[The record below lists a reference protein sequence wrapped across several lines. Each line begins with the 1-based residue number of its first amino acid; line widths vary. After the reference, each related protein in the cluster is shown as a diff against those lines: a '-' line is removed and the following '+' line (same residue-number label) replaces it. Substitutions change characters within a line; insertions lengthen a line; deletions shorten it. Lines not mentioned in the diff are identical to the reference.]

1 MTTKQLREALNYTSQ
16 KTGFS
21 SSLIE
26 KDYYCSLI
34 LKLLYEEENLKNYLI
49 FKGGTLLAKGYFEFF
64 RMSEDLD
71 FSVDNSFCNERN
83 DRRKIASY
91 LRTTVP
97 HILEKLNLRE
107 VSAFR
112 GFNESTQYNGI
123 FGYDSLVGPSETIK
137 FEVGFRGD
145 LFFQPEKVNL
155 ETLLEDPFS
164 RDKVIKPFPVMAL
177 SKNETYAEKFRAALT
192 RKNPAI
198 RDFFDIE
205 KILESGFN
213 IFEESFIELVKNK
226 ISFDSHAN
234 IDLTLEKRKILESQI
249 ITDLRPVLKLNED
262 FNLEKTWSSI
272 HDLTKKL

>member
-1 MTTKQLREALNYTSQ
+1 MTKQLREALNYTSQ
-16 KTGFS
+16 QTGFS

-34 LKLLYEEENLKNYLI
+34 LKILYEEENLKKYLI

-71 FSVDNSFCNERN
+71 FSVENSFCKERN
-83 DRRKIASY
+83 DRRKIANY

-145 LFFQPEKVNL
+145 LFFQSEIVNL
-155 ETLLEDPFS
+155 QTLLEDPFS
-164 RDKVIKPFPVMAL
+164 NKKILKPFPVMAL
-177 SKNETYAEKFRAALT
+177 SKDEAYAEKFRAALT

-205 KILESGFN
+205 KILDSGFN
-213 IFEESFIELVKNK
+213 IFDESFIEIVKKK
-226 ISFDSHAN
+226 ISFDNHVN
-234 IDLTLEKRKILESQI
+234 IDLTLEKRKTLESQI

-272 HDLTKKL
+272 HNLVKVL